1 MIGNP
6 KEVLQTHS
14 ARLACAISPNIIRV
28 TDALYAEGLLIPRSA
43 KEKMLVLAI
52 EDYAKASYLVN
63 VIEGQLESS
72 LNPEQYLIS
81 VCRVLINQQHQTLI
95 DIATTMLHQL
105 GKLIVMVYSK
115 NFVDVKIIQKNSL

>member
-6 KEVLQTHS
+6 KEVLQNHS
-14 ARLACAISPNIIRV
+14 ARLARAVSPNLIRV
-28 TDALYAEGLLIPRSA
+28 TDALYAEGLLIPRSV

-81 VCRVLINQQHQTLI
+81 VCHVLINQQHQTLA
-95 DIATTMLHQL
+95 DIATTMLRQL
-105 GKLIVMVYSK
+105 GKLMEILW
-115 NFVDVKIIQKNSL
+115 I

>member
-14 ARLACAISPNIIRV
+14 AVLARAISPNLIRV
-28 TDALYAEGLLIPRSA
+28 TDALYAKCLIPQST
-43 KEKMLVLAI
+43 KEKMLVPAI

-63 VIEGQLESS
+63 VIEGQLDSF
-72 LNPEQYLIS
+72 LDPEQYLIS
-81 VCRVLINQQHQTLI
+81 VCHVLINQQHQTLT

-105 GKLIVMVYSK
+105 GKLMEI
-115 NFVDVKIIQKNSL
+115 